1 MEKGSGAARRPPN
14 LLLYVLIVLMTVFWS
29 GNYIAGKFALAE
41 LSGPALAV
49 LRITLAG
56 FLIAPL
62 YATIGRKERHAR
74 RPGDFLKLTGL
85 GVLGVTLNQMFFI
98 IGLSYTSV
106 AHAAIIIGITP
117 ILVLLIAATVGQE
130 RLTLWKILGMSIALC
145 GVGVLQTSRGQAS
158 GATLPGDMLIFCGA
172 LVFAMYTV
180 FSKPVSERLGAMT
193 INFFAYIGGAV
204 LIAPATL
211 WLSRGLRF
219 TSISA
224 GVWLSLLYLSAIG
237 SLASYIIYS
246 WALKFIPASRVSA
259 FTYLQPVLAT
269 LMAIP
274 LLNERLTSPLI
285 AGGVIA
291 LAGVAITERG

>member
-1 MEKGSGAARRPPN
+1 METSSASGPSD
-14 LLLYVLIVLMTVFWS
+14 LLLYALIVLMTVFWS

-41 LSGPALAV
+41 LSGPLLAV

-62 YATIGRKERHAR
+62 YVTIGHKERHAR

-98 IGLSYTSV
+98 VGLSLTSV
-106 AHAAIIIGITP
+106 AHASIIVGITP
-117 ILVLLIAATVGQE
+117 ILVLIIAAIVGQE
-130 RLTLWKILGMSIALC
+130 RLTLQKIAGMLVALC
-145 GVGVLQTSRGQAS
+145 GVGILQISHGQAS
-158 GATLPGDMLIFCGA
+158 GATLTGDLLIFCGA

-180 FSKPVSERLGAMT
+180 FSKPVSERLGTMT

-211 WLSRGLRF
+211 WLSHGVHF
-219 TSISA
+219 SGISGRA
-224 GVWLSLLYLSAIG
+224 WLGLLYLSAIG

-246 WALKFIPASRVSA
+246 WALKSVPASRVAS
-259 FTYLQPVLAT
+259 FSYLQPVLAT

-274 LLNERLTSPLI
+274 LLGERLSAPLV
-285 AGGVIA
+285 AGGAIA
-291 LAGVAITERG
+291 LAGVALTERG